1 MNLNKIAAG
10 LRLIAD
16 GLEGANAAQ
25 ATPSNVTQG
34 SFGQAPA
41 EPTPTATQ
49 PAAAQQAALPG
60 VPVGTPEVSADEIR
74 TLFYTLGQKHGK
86 LDMLPVLAE
95 IGVQKVTEATP
106 AQRALLKQKMLERW
120 GEG

>member
-16 GLEGANAAQ
+16 GLEDWTEEEKVEAAPAPK
-25 ATPSNVTQG
+25 ATPTP
-34 SFGQAPA
+34 APA
-41 EPTPTATQ
+41 AKTPTPTQT
-49 PAAAQQAALPG
+49 AAAPAPEATL
-60 VPVGTPEVSADEIR
+60 PEVSADEIR
-74 TLFYTLGQKHGK
+74 NLFYELSQQHGK

-106 AQRALLKQKMLERW
+106 EQRVLLKQKMLEHW
-120 GEG
+120 GQG